1 MDADLLFGLVV
12 VIEDDSSHGLL
23 IKRAISAFA
32 KEVLV
37 CNSLKQ
43 GLEKL
48 SLKRPDLIVTD
59 LHMPDTK
66 GVEHVST
73 LLEKGHGAPVIVL
86 TSSTSIQDAVKAMRL
101 GAADYIVKSFD
112 ENFQEMI
119 GLTLARLRTSE
130 ELKREKKKLE
140 DEMRALRVA
149 IENSQDGMAVVT
161 TEGEI
166 LYRNS
171 SFALFVERGGGDLS
185 SLTSVLGAKFK
196 NNQKLQNNL
205 NENLSKLGVGSVW
218 TCEVPVLGEV
228 DASFDLSLSIL
239 ERLEGVLGKSVVWVR
254 DISEKKRRERF
265 QKEILSTTTHDLKGP
280 LGAIALCGE
289 MLVELVKTPEKAKEL
304 TLRVVSSS
312 RGALNLI
319 DEFLSARRI
328 QEGTFILQPAK
339 NDLWNLAENVV
350 AEYQTIAL
358 TRKINL
364 SLNKEGSER
373 EVFVDGLAFSRALG
387 NLVSNAIKYTPSG
400 GTAAVTVTVNQGA
413 FTVSVSDSGTGM
425 EPAEAQRVFDKFSR
439 LSKHAEIQGTG
450 LGLYVVRNIVSA
462 HGGSVRVTSEP
473 GKGSVF
479 TLEFPADPPVN
490 DKGQILCLDFA

>member
-23 IKRAISAFA
+23 IKRALSAFA
-32 KEVLV
+32 SEVFV
-37 CNSLKQ
+37 NTSLKQ
-43 GLEKL
+43 GLDKL
-48 SLKRPDLIVTD
+48 ASVKPDLIVTD

-66 GVEHVST
+66 GVDHVGT
-73 LLEKGHGAPVIVL
+73 LMKKGQGAPVIVL
-86 TSSTSIQDAVKAMRL
+86 TSSTSIQDAVKAMHL

-119 GLTLARLRTSE
+119 GLTLARLHTAE
-130 ELKREKKKLE
+130 ELRKEKKKLE

-161 TEGEI
+161 TDGEI
-166 LYRNS
+166 HYRNS
-171 SFALFVERGGGDLS
+171 SFVGFVERGGGKLT
-185 SLTSVLGAKFK
+185 SLASVLGSKFK
-196 NNQKLQNNL
+196 DHQKLQTNL
-205 NENLSKLGVGSVW
+205 NQNLSKLGAGSVW
-218 TCEVPVLGEV
+218 TCEVPVQGEV
-228 DASFDLSLSIL
+228 DVAFDLSLSIL
-239 ERLEGVLGKSVVWVR
+239 ERKEGQPGKSVVWVR
-254 DISEKKRRERF
+254 DISEKKRQERF

-289 MLVELVKTPEKAKEL
+289 MLVELVKTPDKAKEL

-328 QEGTFILQPAK
+328 QEGTFVLQPAK
-339 NDLWNLAENVV
+339 KDLWSLCENVV
-350 AEYQTIAL
+350 AEYQPIAL
-358 TRKINL
+358 TRKITL
-364 SLNKEGSER
+364 TLKKEGTER
-373 EVFVDGLAFSRALG
+373 EVLVDGLAFSRALG

-400 GTAAVTVTVNQGA
+400 GEARVTVAVSQGA
-413 FTVSVSDSGTGM
+413 FTVSVADSGTGM
-425 EPAEAQRVFDKFSR
+425 EPAEAQRVFEKYSR
-439 LSKHAEIQGTG
+439 LSKHSAIQGTG

-473 GKGSVF
+473 GRGSTF
-479 TLEFPADPPVN
+479 TLEFPAQPPVN
-490 DKGQILCLDFA
+490 EKGQILCLDFA